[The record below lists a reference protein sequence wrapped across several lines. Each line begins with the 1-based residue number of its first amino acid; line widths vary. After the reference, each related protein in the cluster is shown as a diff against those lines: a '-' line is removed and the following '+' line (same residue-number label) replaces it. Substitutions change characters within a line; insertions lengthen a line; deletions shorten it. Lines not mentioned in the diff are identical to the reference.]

1 MHQPQNKLFICV
13 AVIGEIRT
21 KSRLLSK
28 ADATFV
34 KTRLPIH
41 ILFLFASH
49 RYENDSEDYV
59 ENRNTVITKINAIRL
74 NIEYIEV
81 TIDKYA
87 TQQIIDMTFTHWAF
101 MMAICFWEATFSY
114 IKKVMIFLT
123 VIGCIS
129 VAKTIY

>member
-1 MHQPQNKLFICV
+1 MHQPQNKPFICV

-21 KSRLLSK
+21 KSGLLSK

-87 TQQIIDMTFTHWAF
+87 TQQIIDV
-101 MMAICFWEATFSY
+101 TFSSS
-114 IKKVMIFLT
+114 KEK
-123 VIGCIS
+123 
-129 VAKTIY
+129 IYDVPMKFARKLIHAGQCYEPVEALQQ